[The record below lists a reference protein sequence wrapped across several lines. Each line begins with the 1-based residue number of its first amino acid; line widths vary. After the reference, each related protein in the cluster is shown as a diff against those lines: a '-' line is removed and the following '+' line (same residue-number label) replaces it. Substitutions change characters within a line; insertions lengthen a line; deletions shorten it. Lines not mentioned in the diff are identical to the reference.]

1 MEIGQYVHHT
11 RNPHFGVGKVL
22 ENNINGSCKVVFQ
35 SITISG
41 VMKGDLEP
49 VSEKEQDKLELEEAK
64 RGGPEAMTAWK
75 NRQEQKQRIKHE
87 KIMSMYNRSA
97 RYGFEGMEAHF
108 DDELELLLSQTQV
121 AQTESKPDK
130 VEKNDSHQAASGS
143 GWWYKAF
150 QKTRKGEKPQV
161 IETKVVGVTYEGRQK
176 AIADMEE
183 NEKILLVREPDNPFD
198 CNAIAVKRI
207 NGRCIGYL
215 PREKAAELAE
225 RFDIY
230 GKAVSGKVT
239 AILGKHYID
248 STLGLRIRFSLSGHE
263 QGTNNTDTSD
273 NQNELCNM
281 LKAEY
286 L

>member
-41 VMKGDLEP
+41 VMRSDLEP
-49 VSEKEQDKLELEEAK
+49 VSEKEQDRLELEEAK
-64 RGGPEAMTAWK
+64 RGGSEAMDAWK
-75 NRQEQKQRIKHE
+75 NRQEQKKRIKHE
-87 KIMSMYNRSA
+87 KIKSMYNRLA

-108 DDELELLLSQTQV
+108 DDELERLLSQTRM

-130 VEKNDSHQAASGS
+130 AEGNNPHQAASGS

-150 QKTRKGEKPQV
+150 QQPRKREKPQV
-161 IETKVVGVTYEGRQK
+161 VETKVVGVTYEGRQK

-215 PREKAAELAE
+215 PREEAAGLAGK
-225 RFDIY
+225 FDIY
-230 GKAVSGKVT
+230 GKAVSGKVI

-248 STLGLRIRFSLSGHE
+248 STLGLRIRFSLPGPE
-263 QGTNNTDTSD
+263 QGANNVETSD
-273 NQNELCNM
+273 NQNNQHNM
-281 LKAEY
+281 LKAQ
-286 L
+286 